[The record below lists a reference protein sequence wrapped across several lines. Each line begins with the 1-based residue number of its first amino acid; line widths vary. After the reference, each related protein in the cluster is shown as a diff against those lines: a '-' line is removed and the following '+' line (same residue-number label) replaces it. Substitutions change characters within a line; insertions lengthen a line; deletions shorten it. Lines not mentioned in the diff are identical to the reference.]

1 VDFLVAG
8 VGTGGTITGV
18 GEVIKKLK
26 PSFKAIAVEPDASPI
41 LSGGSPAAHK
51 IQGIGANFIPAILN
65 RGILDEVIRVTNE
78 DAGET
83 ARKLAKTEGILG
95 GISGGAALWAALKVA
110 QRPENKGKVI
120 VVILPDTGERYLST
134 WLYEEAKG

>member
-83 ARKLAKTEGILG
+83 AESWPRRKASSAGYRAARP
-95 GISGGAALWAALKVA
+95 SG
-110 QRPENKGKVI
+110 P
-120 VVILPDTGERYLST
+120 LSRSPRGP
-134 WLYEEAKG
+134 KIRGR